1 MVYTTYLEPS
11 LDDTPSVGASLLPS
25 GNSVAIFASPSTSS
39 KAASTTQQDGQNIYF
54 AAFDGIG
61 GMHSAG

>member
-11 LDDTPSVGASLLPS
+11 LDDFPSLSATLLPS
-25 GNSVAIFASPSTSS
+25 SNSVAVFAAPSTAQ
-39 KAASTTQQDGQNIYF
+39 KGTGASQDGQNIYF

-61 GMHSAG
+61 NAAGSA